1 MTLMR
6 TGASGNQQFDMTF
19 SGNNLTL
26 NGANALFDFN
36 TGTFEEAKLYMT
48 LVRQ

>member
-1 MTLMR
+1 MTLTR
-6 TGASGNQQFDMTF
+6 IGVSGNQQFDMNF

-36 TGTFEEAKLYMT
+36 TGGT
-48 LVRQ
+48 RRRSSP

>member
-1 MTLMR
+1 
-6 TGASGNQQFDMTF
+6 MTF

-26 NGANALFDFN
+26 NGGSAMFDFN
-36 TGTFEEAKLYMT
+36 SGVFEEAKLSMT

>member
-1 MTLMR
+1 MTLVR
-6 TGASGNQQFDMTF
+6 TGSSGNQQFDMTF

-26 NGANALFDFN
+26 NNGSAMFDFN
-36 TGTFEEAKLYMT
+36 TGNFVEAKLSMT